1 MVPFSPDS
9 LIMKERWMRSGAI
22 SDMRPPLIEKK
33 NERIFEENSLKKN
46 IFFFLMG
53 FSDRADL
60 LIIAGFRE
68 DIAVT
73 IDRFEVESDEEAFL
87 LFCEERAQ
95 EEDIGFNEKT
105 SLILSIPED
114 NLSEWLIDYVLSVYY
129 HVDHFE

>member
-1 MVPFSPDS
+1 
-9 LIMKERWMRSGAI
+9 
-22 SDMRPPLIEKK
+22 
-33 NERIFEENSLKKN
+33 
-46 IFFFLMG
+46 MG

-95 EEDIGFNEKT
+95 EEDIGFDEKT

-114 NLSEWLIDYVLSVYY
+114 NLSEWLIDYVFSVYY